1 VINPCN
7 FCVSNKTINGKQCT
21 VAWHVDDSKIS
32 HVDPKVN
39 DTILNLLDAKHF
51 QEIVGGKRAPLTVNR
66 GKIHD
71 CPGMTLDC
79 SESGYVNLDVRA
91 CIKKL
96 LEEMPKDMDGT
107 ATSPAA
113 DHLLK
118 IVDGVTMFDEATS
131 EFFHATVAKLSF
143 LCKCGRPDAQTATT
157 FL

>member
-1 VINPCN
+1 
-7 FCVSNKTINGKQCT
+7 
-21 VAWHVDDSKIS
+21 
-32 HVDPKVN
+32 
-39 DTILNLLDAKHF
+39 
-51 QEIVGGKRAPLTVNR
+51 
-66 GKIHD
+66 
-71 CPGMTLDC
+71 MTLDC